1 MCRTI
6 ADVFTNQLLPNAV
19 WEKAYSLVLGNND
32 WLASQSMDS
41 LKELILTPNYI
52 CEKLLRLCDDRGSY
66 TETDAYAA
74 AQHIIASK
82 PSYLKSN
89 HFIDELYE

>member
-6 ADVFTNQLLPNAV
+6 ADVFSNQLLPNVA
-19 WEKAYSLVLGNND
+19 WEKAYSMILGNND

-52 CEKLLRLCDDRGSY
+52 CDKLLRLCDDRGSY
-66 TETDAYAA
+66 TEIDAYGA
-74 AQHIIASK
+74 AQQIISSK
-82 PSYLKSN
+82 PGFLKDN
-89 HFIDELYE
+89 HFIDNLY